1 MQCQICSDFNPK
13 NCEKKKN
20 DTFSLKKSLENIN
33 VYIDFYY
40 KWYNNENQ

>member
-1 MQCQICSDFNPK
+1 M
-13 NCEKKKN
+13 KKN
-20 DTFSLKKSLENIN
+20 DTFSLKKSLESIN

>member
-1 MQCQICSDFNPK
+1 MSKGEMSYI
-13 NCEKKKN
+13 
-20 DTFSLKKSLENIN
+20 FSENITGSIN